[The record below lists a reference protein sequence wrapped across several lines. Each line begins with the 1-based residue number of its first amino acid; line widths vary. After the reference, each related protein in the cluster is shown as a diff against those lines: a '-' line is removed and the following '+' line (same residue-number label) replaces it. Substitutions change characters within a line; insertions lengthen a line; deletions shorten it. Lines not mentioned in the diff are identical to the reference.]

1 MEAGTC
7 ACRSRSSKRSG
18 NVTRLF
24 LSTALIVLAS
34 LAGNGAALA
43 WEGTGPL
50 VMDHECTDLSK
61 IPVEWIDSAKSLMRM
76 YYGHASHGEQ
86 VTGGL
91 SVIEDADP
99 FFAFAFDYR
108 KLPGDASAFTVN
120 DDLGVNPALFWQ
132 TSYGMDRTR
141 AALNENPSIN
151 ISMFMWCVELNTWTV
166 EQVEEY
172 FDSMEVLEAE
182 FPHVTFIYT
191 TGNAQY
197 QGGDGYNRWLRNEQ
211 IRAYCTASDKVLF
224 DFADMDAWWYNPD
237 TPGWEQGT
245 YQYDGHA
252 VPAQHSRYYGDE
264 WGHTTYESC
273 EVKGKAMWWTV
284 AMLSGWALTSSAGP
298 GGIPPAG
305 PFCALDQNYP
315 NPFNPATRI
324 VFSLGRAGY
333 ARLDIFDAAGRLVR
347 TLVDGALSADRH
359 EVSWNGMDGAGCP
372 VSSGVYFYSITSDGF
387 RDTKKMILLR

>member
-7 ACRSRSSKRSG
+7 ACTSRPSKRPG

-24 LSTALIVLAS
+24 LSTALIILVS
-34 LAGNGAALA
+34 MAGKGGALA
-43 WEGTGPL
+43 WEGQGPL
-50 VMDHECTDLSK
+50 VIDHECTDLSK
-61 IPVEWIDSAKSLMRM
+61 IPVEWIDSAKSQMRM

-91 SVIEDADP
+91 SLTEDADP

-108 KLPGDASAFTVN
+108 KLPSDANAFTVN

-151 ISMFMWCVELNTWTV
+151 ISMFMWCIELNTWTAG
-166 EQVEEY
+166 QVEEY
-172 FDSMEVLEAE
+172 FDSMEVLETE
-182 FPHVTFIYT
+182 FPEVTFIYT
-191 TGNAQY
+191 TGNAQF

-211 IRAYCTASDKVLF
+211 IREYCTASDKVLF
-224 DFADMDAWWYNPD
+224 DFADLDAWWFDPD

-245 YQYDGHA
+245 YTYDGHV
-252 VPAQHSRYYGDE
+252 VPTQHSRYYGDE
-264 WGHTTYESC
+264 WGHTTFESC
-273 EVKGKAMWWTV
+273 EVKGRATWWMV
-284 AMLSGWALTSSAGP
+284 SMLSGWTATSSDGTED
-298 GGIPPAG
+298 IPPAG
-305 PFCALDQNYP
+305 LVNVLAQNFP

-324 VFSLGRAGY
+324 AFSLEEAGRT
-333 ARLDIFDAAGRLVR
+333 RLDIFDAAGRLVR
-347 TLVDGALSADRH
+347 TLVDGNLPAARH
-359 EVSWNGMDGAGCP
+359 EVSWNGMDRAGRP
-372 VSSGVYFYSITSDGF
+372 VSSGVYFYSITADGF